1 MMITVVV
8 ADSQRIVCEGI
19 KLILEREP
27 DMQVVGFA
35 STVDEAVSMCERCR
49 PNVVLMDANMKS
61 ADGTDGTERILIHSD
76 GATKVIVLSKDEE
89 GILQAI
95 SNGANGYV
103 LKTINSEELILTIKS
118 TVRGLSVMHQ
128 EAFSGFARQM
138 RNAKK
143 SDSSLRQPWDVSL
156 TKRELEIIHQ
166 VIEGKENREIAKSL
180 YISEGTVKNTISGIL
195 KKLNLKTR
203 IQLVVFA
210 LRNDIGA

>member
-1 MMITVVV
+1 MIKVVL

-19 KLILEREP
+19 KLILERDP
-27 DMQVVGFA
+27 DIQVVGFA
-35 STVDEAVSMCERCR
+35 SKVDEALSLCEEYH

-61 ADGTDGTERILIHSD
+61 ADGSDGTERILAHSK
-76 GATKVIVLSKDEE
+76 GETKVIILSKDEE
-89 GILQAI
+89 GIIQAI

-103 LKTINSEELILTIKS
+103 LKTINSEDLILTIKS
-118 TVRGLSVMHQ
+118 TTRGLSVMHQ
-128 EAFSGFARQM
+128 EAFTGFARYM
-138 RNAKK
+138 K
-143 SDSSLRQPWDVSL
+143 SDKRTNPSARQPWEVML
-156 TKRELEIIHQ
+156 TKRELDIIHQ

-180 YISEGTVKNTISGIL
+180 FISEGTVKNTISSIL

>member
-1 MMITVVV
+1 MIKVVS
-8 ADSQRIVCEGI
+8 ADSQRIFCEGI
-19 KLILEREP
+19 KLILERDP
-27 DMQVVGFA
+27 DILVVGFA
-35 STVDEAVSMCERCR
+35 STVDETLRLCEEYH

-61 ADGTDGTERILIHSD
+61 ADGLDGIERILIHSR
-76 GATKVIVLSKDEE
+76 GETKVIILSKDDEN
-89 GILQAI
+89 IIQAI

-103 LKTINSEELILTIKS
+103 LKTINSEDLILTIKS

-128 EAFSGFARQM
+128 EAFTGFARYM
-138 RNAKK
+138 K
-143 SDSSLRQPWDVSL
+143 SDKKKESSVRQPWEVNL

-180 YISEGTVKNTISGIL
+180 FISEGTVKNTLSGIL

-210 LRNDIGA
+210 LKNDIGA

>member
-1 MMITVVV
+1 MITVVV

-35 STVDEAVSMCERCR
+35 STVDETLSLCERCQ

-61 ADGTDGTERILIHSD
+61 ADGADGTERILIHPHGES
-76 GATKVIVLSKDEE
+76 KVIVLSKDKE
-89 GILQAI
+89 GIIQAI

-103 LKTINSEELILTIKS
+103 LKTINSEDLILTIKS

-138 RNAKK
+138 RNDKK
-143 SDSSLRQPWDVSL
+143 SDSPLRQTWDVNL

-180 YISEGTVKNTISGIL
+180 FISEGTVKNTISGIL